1 VVERVGLALLTEAAA
16 GLLLLG
22 VLAAVFLRRE
32 ATGRRLTALHLAVL
46 ILVLD
51 CALFPA
57 GGTSTGVFVLPI
69 NNRTTGVLFLL
80 MPFMLLVRW
89 LSGRA
94 RLRWTAA
101 GLGWLAFFCWLLVE
115 FLAGRWHGNSGS
127 AAVQEA
133 KVIVMLGGAAM
144 LAAGV
149 EARDLV
155 GREGIP
161 RMVRWAA
168 PIATI
173 VTITSLAGVK
183 SNSSFGLFHGV
194 NTGQMGA
201 DAASVFASLG
211 MLGLAVALA
220 APDHHRRG
228 LISAGVLLIAPVFT
242 GQRASLLG
250 LVAGLGLIAVLPV
263 FSRRHRVL
271 RLLPKE
277 KVAIGLTV
285 LAVAGGLSLAAA
297 TGHGY
302 NLKSSQVATS
312 FTSAGKADSA
322 KSRVNQ
328 WKVSGELIAQKP
340 WVGYGLGKQ
349 YLHVE
354 QIEGEPLF
362 YVHND
367 LTHDIFLDVLLRS
380 GIVGLFF
387 LLVALLTSG
396 WAGLRA
402 AYRHVSPRIGAL
414 GLVATAILVEMATR
428 GAVESI
434 FEKER
439 LAVLLGLA
447 VGIACS
453 AGRSTR
459 TKAPT
464 SSLVSAPLVVPPE
477 WLPEDEAAGSRPLVH
492 SGLVPQKN
500 T

>member
-22 VLAAVFLRRE
+22 VLGAAFLRRE
-32 ATGRRLTALHLAVL
+32 ATGRRLTALHLVVL

-57 GGTSTGVFVLPI
+57 GGTSTGIFVLPI
-69 NNRTTGVLFLL
+69 NNHTTGTLFLL
-80 MPFMLLVRW
+80 MPFLLGLRW

-94 RLRWTAA
+94 RLRFSVTGLAWTA
-101 GLGWLAFFCWLLVE
+101 FFLW
-115 FLAGRWHGNSGS
+115 
-127 AAVQEA
+127 
-133 KVIVMLGGAAM
+133 LGGAAM

-155 GREGIP
+155 GRQGIP

-168 PIATI
+168 PIATVI
-173 VTITSLAGVK
+173 TATSLAHVHT
-183 SNSSFGLFHGV
+183 NRSFGLFHGV
-194 NTGQMGA
+194 STGDMGA

-211 MLGLAVALA
+211 MLGLAIALA
-220 APDHHRRG
+220 APERHRNG
-228 LISAGVLLIAPVFT
+228 LLSSGVLLIAPVFT

-250 LVAGLGLIAVLPV
+250 LIAGLALIAVWPLL
-263 FSRRHRVL
+263 SKRHRVL
-271 RLLPKE
+271 RVTPKE
-277 KVAIGLTV
+277 KVAVALAV
-285 LAVAGGLSLAAA
+285 LAVAGLLSLASA

-302 NLKSSQVATS
+302 NPRSSTVATS
-312 FTSAGKADSA
+312 FTSAGKQDSA
-322 KSRVNQ
+322 QSRINQ
-328 WKVSGELIAQKP
+328 WKVARQLIAEQP
-340 WVGYGLGKQ
+340 WLGYGLGKT

-354 QIEGEPLF
+354 QIEGAPLF

-367 LTHDIFLDVLLRS
+367 LTHDIFLDILLRA

-387 LLVALLTSG
+387 MVLALFSTA

-402 AYRHVSPRIGAL
+402 AYHHTSARIGAL
-414 GLVATAILVEMATR
+414 GLASTAIVVEMMTR

-439 LAVLLGLA
+439 LAVLLGLT
-447 VGIACS
+447 VGLACS
-453 AGRSTR
+453 ASRSTR
-459 TKAPT
+459 AGTAT
-464 SSLVSAPLVVPPE
+464 SSLVSDPLVVPPE
-477 WLPEDEAAGSRPLVH
+477 WYPQDEALGTRSLVN
-492 SGLVPQKN
+492 SGIVPTEN